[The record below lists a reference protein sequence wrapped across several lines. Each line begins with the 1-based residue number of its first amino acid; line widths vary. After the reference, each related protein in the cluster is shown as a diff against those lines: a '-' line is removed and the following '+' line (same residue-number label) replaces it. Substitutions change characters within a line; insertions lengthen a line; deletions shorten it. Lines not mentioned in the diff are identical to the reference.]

1 MGPWNLEI
9 LGKKRI
15 EKTWSHPVLAKM
27 FHLLIYFYVRTF
39 NNVLLDVQDVELA
52 SAIDHVT
59 LAEVDAVTRVACL
72 DLLKVKTGTQCI
84 QKS

>member
-9 LGKKRI
+9 LGKKKNWKNLVTSRFGENVSFI
-15 EKTWSHPVLAKM
+15 D
-27 FHLLIYFYVRTF
+27 IFYVRTF

-59 LAEVDAVTRVACL
+59 LAEMDAVTRVACL
-72 DLLKVKTGTQCI
+72 DLLKVKTGTQCV